1 MADSITAS
9 GNEIRLKNAV
19 EKIVLD
25 DNRVKGIRVRTE
37 NGPEFIE
44 GENFISSIPFTVLVK
59 IMEPAAPADV
69 VAAADMLT
77 FRDII
82 TVNLMIKKR
91 QVTPDT
97 WLYVHDRNIL
107 FGRFHEPKN
116 WSPAMVPSD
125 EYTSLVIEYFC
136 TKGDHI
142 WNMSDEQLVNQSVK
156 HLVEDLDFV
165 RPEEVLGGFTLR
177 ATKAYPV
184 YDLDYQEPL
193 LKMKNYIQ
201 SIENLQYIGRGGSFR
216 YNNTDHSIETGML
229 AARNLLGERH
239 DLERVNAD
247 E

>member
-1 MADSITAS
+1 
-9 GNEIRLKNAV
+9 
-19 EKIVLD
+19 
-25 DNRVKGIRVRTE
+25 
-37 NGPEFIE
+37 
-44 GENFISSIPFTVLVK
+44 
-59 IMEPAAPADV
+59 
-69 VAAADMLT
+69 
-77 FRDII
+77 
-82 TVNLMIKKR
+82 
-91 QVTPDT
+91 
-97 WLYVHDRNIL
+97 
-107 FGRFHEPKN
+107 
-116 WSPAMVPSD
+116 
-125 EYTSLVIEYFC
+125 
-136 TKGDHI
+136 
-142 WNMSDEQLVNQSVK
+142 MSDEQLVNQSVK

-247 E
+247 EEYHEIKRKHAAASVV